1 MLKKGLSIIRC
12 PKLRLDMRE
21 MYKNETCAN
30 CTGFIFSAFH
40 YFVSLF
46 EYQNLQ
52 NIYIVL
58 QKKGAMAI
66 IWIILSCLLATK
78 VNGIPFNINGE
89 QPDVDRDAN
98 GNIVLDDDVAEG
110 ASISVSYSIPTRQG
124 SQPPSPS
131 REYYRSAP
139 TRIFGAGS
147 GHLSSSAWATI
158 ESPARSNAIS
168 SLESRIASPRRSSSY
183 SSNGRGLDYQPK
195 LRSQSSYR
203 SRMASPHR
211 SNSYRF
217 GSRVAGPFRSSSYSI
232 YGPRPVNPSRSNSYS
247 VYGSRIVNPSRY
259 KSYSSYGSSRS
270 RSYSRY
276 PRRPLTPW

>member
-1 MLKKGLSIIRC
+1 MHFELS
-12 PKLRLDMRE
+12 D
-21 MYKNETCAN
+21 
-30 CTGFIFSAFH
+30 
-40 YFVSLF
+40 F
-46 EYQNLQ
+46 ELSTVNVFTKYLHCFAE
-52 NIYIVL
+52 
-58 QKKGAMAI
+58 KGAMAI
-66 IWIILSCLLATK
+66 IWIILSCLVATK
-78 VNGIPFNINGE
+78 VNGLPFNINGE

-110 ASISVSYSIPTRQG
+110 ASISVSYNIPTRRRG

-168 SLESRIASPRRSSSY
+168 SRGSRIDSPRRPSSY
-183 SSNGRGLDYQPK
+183 SSNRRDLDYQPK
-195 LRSQSSYR
+195 LRYPSSYR

-211 SNSYRF
+211 SNAYRF
-217 GSRVAGPFRSSSYSI
+217 GSRVDGPFRSSSYST
-232 YGPRPVNPSRSNSYS
+232 YGSRPVNPSRSNSYS
-247 VYGSRIVNPSRY
+247 VYGSRIVNPSRS

-276 PRRPLTPW
+276 PRRNSSYNSIIGQPRTPW

>member
-1 MLKKGLSIIRC
+1 
-12 PKLRLDMRE
+12 
-21 MYKNETCAN
+21 MY
-30 CTGFIFSAFH
+30 
-40 YFVSLF
+40 
-46 EYQNLQ
+46 LQ
-52 NIYIVL
+52 NIYTVL
-58 QKKGAMAI
+58 QKKGAMAF
-66 IWIILSCLLATK
+66 IWIILSCLVATM
-78 VNGIPFNINGE
+78 VNGLPLDVNGE
-89 QPDVDRDAN
+89 QPDVDRDAY

-110 ASISVSYSIPTRQG
+110 ASISVSYNIPTRRIG

-158 ESPARSNAIS
+158 ESPAISNAIS
-168 SLESRIASPRRSSSY
+168 SRGSRISSPRKSSSY
-183 SSNGRGLDYQPK
+183 SSSGRGIDNQPRI
-195 LRSQSSYR
+195 RSPSSYR
-203 SRMASPHR
+203 SRMASPRR

-217 GSRVAGPFRSSSYSI
+217 GSGVHAQSRSSSYSI

-247 VYGSRIVNPSRY
+247 VYGSRIVNPSRS

-276 PRRPLTPW
+276 PRRNSSYNSITGRPRTPW

>member
-1 MLKKGLSIIRC
+1 
-12 PKLRLDMRE
+12 
-21 MYKNETCAN
+21 
-30 CTGFIFSAFH
+30 
-40 YFVSLF
+40 
-46 EYQNLQ
+46 
-52 NIYIVL
+52 
-58 QKKGAMAI
+58 MAI
-66 IWIILSCLLATK
+66 IWIILSCLVAT
-78 VNGIPFNINGE
+78 IINGLPLNANEE

-110 ASISVSYSIPTRQG
+110 ASISVSYSIPTRPRG

-158 ESPARSNAIS
+158 ESPARSNTIS
-168 SLESRIASPRRSSSY
+168 SHGSRIASPRRSSSY
-183 SSNGRGLDYQPK
+183 SSSGRVIDNQPR
-195 LRSQSSYR
+195 LRYPQSYR

-211 SNSYRF
+211 SSSYRF
-217 GSRVAGPFRSSSYSI
+217 GSRVDGPFRSSSYST
-232 YGPRPVNPSRSNSYS
+232 YGSRQVNPSRSNSYS
-247 VYGSRIVNPSRY
+247 VYGSRIVNPSRS

-276 PRRPLTPW
+276 PRRNSRYNSITGLPRTPWWSFATRTVSKNWFDTTAESKCFRNNFWTKPFAI